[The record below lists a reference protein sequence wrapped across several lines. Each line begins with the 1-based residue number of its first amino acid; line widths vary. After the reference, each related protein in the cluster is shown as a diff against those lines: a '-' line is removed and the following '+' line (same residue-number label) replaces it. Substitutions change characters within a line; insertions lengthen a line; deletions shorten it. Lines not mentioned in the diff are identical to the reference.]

1 VGKRAV
7 VVHIAGQRYVVRS
20 DADEAYIQSLAG
32 YVNERIEE
40 VQFSSRP
47 VSAPSLAVLA
57 ALNIADDLFR
67 ERQQRLELRK
77 RIRDKSRAVLAYLDK
92 EVGDSFQDHKGR

>member
-7 VVHIAGQRYVVRS
+7 VVHIAGQRYVVKS

-47 VSAPSLAVLA
+47 VTAPSLAVLA

-67 ERQQRLELRK
+67 ERQQRQELRR
-77 RIRDKSRAVLAYLDK
+77 RIRDKSKAVLAYLDK
-92 EVGDSFQDHKGR
+92 EVSGSSRSYKP